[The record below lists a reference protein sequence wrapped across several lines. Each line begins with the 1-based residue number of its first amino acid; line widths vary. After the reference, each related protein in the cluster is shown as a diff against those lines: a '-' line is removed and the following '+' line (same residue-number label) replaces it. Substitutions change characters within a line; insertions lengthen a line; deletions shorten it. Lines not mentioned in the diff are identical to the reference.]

1 MQRPVLLLHFS
12 ELQAMHTGL
21 ICVKNN
27 LVACNSFFTRIFIA
41 PIDTCNTCITF
52 LKFSSSM
59 DHQSSRGLQQFKN
72 YVGIKFQLYNSLF
85 TSLPFHRIEKTGI
98 LLSLLLSDCEDG
110 FKKKQSPVEI
120 LDEFFAKHT
129 AQLNERERVDLMFR
143 FVQYTERQVVLFDA
157 LEDASF
163 REINDV
169 NGAGS
174 LKHLESEV
182 LQSGKEEQL
191 SEKLKHFAIRLV
203 LTAHPTQFYPGSV
216 LGIIND
222 LSKSL
227 SDNNAAQVHL
237 LLQQLGKTP
246 FFKHIKPTPFDEAV
260 SLIWYLENVF
270 YAASGRIINFLK
282 NQFPQAISEGNPI
295 ITMGFWP
302 GGDRDGNPNV
312 TTDITLQVADALRVS
327 IIRCYYMDVRRLK
340 RRLTFKGVE
349 TILADLEK
357 TLYNNIF
364 VPGHRTELKKEDIEK
379 PLQKIRE
386 ILIYQHNSLFLESLD
401 NLISKVSVFGL
412 YFASLD
418 IRQEST
424 VHTKL
429 LNAVSTV
436 SDALPGNY
444 AGLSNDEKIKALLD
458 IKTQVDPILIED
470 AVMRDTLKSPG
481 AVKEIQQFNGEEGC
495 SRYIISQCNSA
506 LNVIEVF
513 GLFLLN
519 GWKKETLT
527 VDIIP
532 LFETIDDLEAASE
545 IMRVLYEN
553 KDYRGHL
560 DRRGN
565 KQTIMVG
572 FSDGT
577 KDGGYFMANWG
588 IYKAKEQL
596 TSISKE
602 YNVDVVFFDGR
613 GGPPARG
620 GGKTHKFYASMGK
633 NISNKEIQLTI
644 QGQTVSSNF
653 GTIDS
658 AQFNIEQL
666 LNAGI
671 SNDLFS
677 TRAITFK
684 KEEQDLLQSLADE
697 SFKAYTELKN
707 HPEFLDY
714 LAHVSP
720 LRFYAETNIGSR
732 PAKRSGGAKLNL
744 KDLRAIP
751 FVGAWSQLK
760 QNVTG
765 FYGVGSALK
774 ELEKRGSF
782 PALKELYRNSLFFK
796 TLMEN
801 CEMAMKKNY
810 FPLTEYLSSHP
821 VYGEIWNKINEEY
834 ELTKRYVLQ
843 LSGNSEL
850 MANYPVEQLSI
861 QMRERIVLPLTT
873 IQQYAMSKMRVMEE
887 KLITNNPIKEN
898 YEKLVIRCSF
908 GIINA
913 GRNSA

>member
-1 MQRPVLLLHFS
+1 
-12 ELQAMHTGL
+12 
-21 ICVKNN
+21 
-27 LVACNSFFTRIFIA
+27 
-41 PIDTCNTCITF
+41 
-52 LKFSSSM
+52 M

-110 FKKKQSPVEI
+110 FKKKQSPVAI

-129 AQLNERERVDLMFR
+129 AQLNERERLDLMFR

-163 REINDV
+163 KEINDV

-174 LKHLESEV
+174 LKHLESEI
-182 LQSGKEEQL
+182 LQTGSQDQL
-191 SEKLKHFAIRLV
+191 TEKLKHFAIRLV

-222 LSKSL
+222 LSRSL
-227 SDNNAAQVHL
+227 SDNNASQVHL

-282 NQFPQAISEGNPI
+282 NQFPQAIPADNPI

-312 TTDITLQVADALRVS
+312 TTEITLQVADALRVS
-327 IIRCYYMDVRRLK
+327 IIRCYYLDVRRLK

-364 VPGHRTELKKEDIEK
+364 IPGHRTELKKEDIVN
-379 PLQKIRE
+379 PLNKIRE
-386 ILIYQHNSLFLESLD
+386 VLIYQHNSLFLELLD

-429 LNAVSTV
+429 LNAVASN
-436 SDALPGNY
+436 SDALPSDYSSLN
-444 AGLSNDEKIKALLD
+444 NTEKINALLA
-458 IKTQVDPILIED
+458 ITKQVDPQIVQD
-470 AVMRDTLKSPG
+470 AIMCDTLKSTG
-481 AVKEIQQFNGEEGC
+481 AVKEIQEYNGQDGC

-513 GLFLLN
+513 GMFLLN
-519 GWKKETLT
+519 GWKKESLT
-527 VDIIP
+527 VDIVP
-532 LFETIDDLEAASE
+532 LFETIDDLQAASE
-545 IMRVLYEN
+545 IMRILYEN
-553 KDYRGHL
+553 KDYKAHL
-560 DRRGN
+560 KRRN
-565 KQTIMVG
+565 NMQTIMVG

-596 TSISKE
+596 TSISKD
-602 YNVDVVFFDGR
+602 YGVDVVFFDGR

-671 SNDLFS
+671 SNALFS
-677 TRAITFK
+677 TRSITLEAN
-684 KEEQDLLQSLADE
+684 EEALLQSLADE
-697 SFKAYTELKN
+697 SFKSYIDLKDR
-707 HPEFLDY
+707 PDFMDY

-732 PAKRSGGAKLNL
+732 PAKRSGGTRLNL

-774 ELEKRGSF
+774 ELEKQGKF
-782 PALKELYRNSLFFK
+782 PALKALYKNSLFFK
-796 TLMEN
+796 TLMDN
-801 CEMAMKKNY
+801 CEMAMKKNF
-810 FPLTEYLSSHP
+810 FPLTEYLSDHP
-821 VYGEIWNKINEEY
+821 VYGEIWNKINGEF

-843 LSGNSEL
+843 LSGNNEL
-850 MANYPVEQLSI
+850 MADYPVEQLSI
-861 QMRERIVLPLTT
+861 QMRERIVLPLVT
-873 IQQYAMSKMRVMEE
+873 IQQYAMSKMRLMEE
-887 KLITNNPIKEN
+887 QQITNDPIKEN
-898 YEKLVIRCSF
+898 YEKIVIRCSF